1 MSKIKL
7 YLAAGV
13 FNAGERLH
21 NLYLEKHLR
30 AVGYETVLPQREATQ
45 FKTDGES
52 FNGDKI
58 AQDCDQAACSPENL
72 CVGCIDGADANSGA
86 AVEFG
91 LAVGS
96 TNRAVVYRTDFRT
109 VTDREL
115 GYNAMFRIR
124 GTPLVLL
131 PCFFTELEEVDA
143 YYDKL
148 AQAIHAA
155 IVQMLGRDPTIHP

>member
-1 MSKIKL
+1 MKL
-7 YLAAGV
+7 YLAGGL

-30 AVGYETVLPQREATQ
+30 ALGYETVLPQREATQ
-45 FKTDGES
+45 FKSDGVS
-52 FNGDKI
+52 FNSDEI
-58 AQDCDQAACSPENL
+58 AKDCDRASCSHDYL
-72 CVGCIDGADANSGA
+72 HVGCIDGSDADSGQ

-91 LAVGS
+91 LAVGL
-96 TNRAVVYRTDFRT
+96 TGRAVIYRTDFRT
-109 VTDREL
+109 ATEREL

-124 GTPLVLL
+124 GTTLVYL
-131 PCFFTELEEVDA
+131 PCYFTELEEVDA

-155 IVQMLGRDPTIHP
+155 IVSVLGKDLTIHP